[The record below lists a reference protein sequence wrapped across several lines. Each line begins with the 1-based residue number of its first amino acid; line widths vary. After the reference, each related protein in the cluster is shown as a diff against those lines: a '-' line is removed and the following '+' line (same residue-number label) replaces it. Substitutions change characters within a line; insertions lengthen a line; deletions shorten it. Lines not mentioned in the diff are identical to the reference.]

1 LYAVEEVMACA
12 IARAIRDRERVG
24 IGVNSPIPAAGVV
37 LAQRSHAPR
46 LRFRLPGLEGGVPFI
61 GSKEFFDFAQRG
73 ELDVFFLSG
82 VQIDMSGRINLHVLG
97 DYERPRRRFPG
108 AFGSAVL
115 YPAVR
120 RVILFRTEHTP
131 RVFVPRVDFVTAAG
145 SPDRVVTSRA
155 VLGFDKPAGR
165 LVLHSYHPGQSVE
178 SVRAA
183 TGFELPSPAGV
194 GETPAPTADELR
206 VLRDDVYPLLAGVYP
221 RFVEHMRSAAA
232 TNSAAP

>member
-1 LYAVEEVMACA
+1 MACA
-12 IARAIRDRERVG
+12 IARAIHDRERVG
-24 IGVNSPIPAAGVV
+24 IGVNSPIPAAGVL
-37 LAQRSHAPR
+37 LAQRGHAPG
-46 LRFRLPGLEGGVPFI
+46 LRFRLPGLEGGVPFV

-120 RVILFRTEHTP
+120 RVILFRTEHSP

-145 SPDRVVTSRA
+145 TPYRVVTSRA
-155 VLGFDKPAGR
+155 VLGFDNLARR
-165 LVLHSYHPGQSVE
+165 LVLHSYHPGESVE

-183 TGFELPSPAGV
+183 TGFELPDAVDV

-206 VLRDDVYPLLAGVYP
+206 LLRDDVYPLLERVYP
-221 RFVEHMRSAAA
+221 RFVDQMRSAAV
-232 TNSAAP
+232 TDRAPP

>member
-1 LYAVEEVMACA
+1 MACA

-183 TGFELPSPAGV
+183 TGFELPSRADV
-194 GETPAPTADELR
+194 VETPAPTADELR
-206 VLRDDVYPLLAGVYP
+206 VLREEVYPLLAGVYP
-221 RFVEHMRSAAA
+221 SFVKQMRSAAA
-232 TNSAAP
+232 SDKAAP